1 MQNKQT
7 VLQGAV
13 LLSLAAL
20 VAKVLS
26 AVYRVPLENFV
37 GNTGFY
43 VYQQVYPIYGIGM
56 TFALNGL
63 PVFISK
69 VIAEQNSLANQQ
81 AVARRLFKGL
91 AVLGLGLFALTYL
104 MSGIMAAGMGDAQL
118 APIIRAV
125 SWMFLCLPILSVGR
139 GLAQGQMNMVPTAL
153 SQVSEQ
159 VVRVAIIIV
168 VAYLAMQQHWNVYF
182 MGIWAMASA
191 PIAGVVASLFFVK
204 TTGMYLRQPLTPAT
218 KQAPIWSRLFIE
230 GLLISAVAALLIML
244 QLIDSFTIKQG
255 LTHFGL
261 SQAAAKNAKGI
272 YDRAQPLVQLGLV
285 IATGFG
291 TSLLPNL
298 RQAFLR
304 GQLAQMRTM
313 IQTLLKLSLWLAS
326 AAAVGLIALMPQI
339 NQLLFGSRDYSQ
351 VLAVYMVSV
360 IAMSFVMMLAS
371 VLQSLDR
378 YHVLIAGIVVAVASK
393 WLLNLWWLG
402 RFGLMGASWAT
413 VVALLLMVVVI
424 WLQLQPALR
433 QNLFSKQFLGRL
445 TVSLLLMAIFVI
457 LITHG
462 LELLYGTGRGLTS
475 VTIIV
480 GMTVGVAIML
490 LLTLKWRL
498 LTENELKM
506 LPKGEHLVAFLAR
519 K

>member
-1 MQNKQT
+1 MKNKQS

-20 VAKVLS
+20 IAKVLS

-69 VIAEQNSLANQQ
+69 IVAEQPTIAEQQ

-91 AVLGLGLFALTYL
+91 TILGVGLFALVYL
-104 MSGIMAAGMGDAQL
+104 TSGIMANGMGDGQL
-118 APIIRAV
+118 APILRSV

-159 VVRVAIIIV
+159 VVRVVIIIV
-168 VAYLAMQQHWNVYF
+168 VAYLAMRQHWNVYF
-182 MGIWAMASA
+182 MGMWAMASA
-191 PIAGVVASLFFVK
+191 PIAGIVASLFFVK
-204 TTGMYLRQPLTPAT
+204 TTHTYLQQPSTPAVQ
-218 KQAPIWSRLFIE
+218 KVRLWPRLWTE
-230 GLLISAVAALLIML
+230 GMLISAVAALLIML
-244 QLIDSFTIKQG
+244 QLIDSFTVKHG
-255 LTHFGL
+255 LTQFGMSSL
-261 SQAAAKNAKGI
+261 AAKNAKGI

-285 IATGFG
+285 VATGFG

-298 RQAFLR
+298 RQAFL
-304 GQLAQMRTM
+304 QAKIAQMQAM
-313 IQTLLKLSLWLAS
+313 IQTLLRLSLWLAS
-326 AAAVGLIALMPQI
+326 AATVGLIALMPQI

-351 VLAVYMVSV
+351 VLSVYMVSV

-371 VLQSLDR
+371 VLQSIDR
-378 YHVLIAGIVVAVASK
+378 YQVLVAGIVVALLSK
-393 WLLNLWWLG
+393 ALLNVWWL
-402 RFGLMGASWAT
+402 RSFGLMGASWAT
-413 VVALLLMVVVI
+413 VVALVLMVIVI
-424 WLQLQPALR
+424 WLQLQPSLR
-433 QNLFSKQFLGRL
+433 QNLFGKKFIGQL
-445 TVSLLLMAIFVI
+445 TASLLIMAIFVI
-457 LITHG
+457 LIAHG
-462 LELLYGTGRGLTS
+462 LEYLYGTGRGLT
-475 VTIIV
+475 VITIIV
-480 GMTVGVAIML
+480 GMLVGVASML
-490 LLTLKWRL
+490 ILTVKWHML
-498 LTENELKM
+498 AENELLM
-506 LPKGEHLVAFLAR
+506 LPKGERLVALLTR